1 MIQAILVL
9 GFLLMLY
16 NVYSGFAIKRSA
28 PGGVVGE
35 RLSQLNLFIVLFTLG
50 YLLVGIL
57 TWNRAADPLLLITSL
72 ILLFGAVFV
81 LLVMRLIQA
90 ILAAIET

>member
-1 MIQAILVL
+1 MIQLILVL

-16 NVYSGFAIKRSA
+16 NAYTGFAIKRGA
-28 PGGVVGE
+28 PGGVIGE
-35 RLSQLNLFIVLFTLG
+35 RLSQLNLFVSLFTLG

-57 TWNRAADPLLLITSL
+57 TWNRTADSLLLITSL

-81 LLVMRLIQA
+81 FLVMRLIQA
-90 ILAAIET
+90 VLAAIEK